1 MKYLLPV
8 LLAASLAAA
17 APALADNDHGRGDGG
32 WHGGGRGDGG
42 TWRGGRSEGGS
53 PRGEPAGEPRGN
65 GNGNGGGN
73 GRGGRWVGPG
83 GAPEGRWNGGY
94 PGSEG
99 GQVYAAPPRGRQGP
113 VPEYYSGEQDEARRG
128 VRSGQIRPMGE
139 IVSRLERARPGRML
153 DANLEPGP
161 NGRPAYRVIWGAADG
176 RRIDY
181 LIDAQTG
188 AILQGR

>member
-8 LLAASLAAA
+8 LIAASLAAA
-17 APALADNDHGRGDGG
+17 APALADNDHGRGGGG
-32 WHGGGRGDGG
+32 WHGGGRADGGGRGDGG
-42 TWRGGRSEGGS
+42 AWRGGRNEGGG
-53 PRGEPAGEPRGN
+53 PRGDGA
-65 GNGNGGGN
+65 GN
-73 GRGGRWVGPG
+73 GRGGGRWNGPG
-83 GAPEGRWNGGY
+83 GVTEPRWNGGY
-94 PGSEG
+94 PGPEG
-99 GQVYAAPPRGRQGP
+99 GPVYAAPPRGRQGP
-113 VPEYYSGEQDEARRG
+113 ASEYYSGEQDEARRG

-139 IVSRLERARPGRML
+139 IVSRLGRTRPGRML

>member
-1 MKYLLPV
+1 MKSLLTV
-8 LLAASLAAA
+8 LFAASIAAA
-17 APALADNDHGRGDGG
+17 APALADNDHGHGGGG
-32 WHGGGRGDGG
+32 WHGGGRGEGRGDGD
-42 TWRGGRSEGGS
+42 
-53 PRGEPAGEPRGN
+53 GN
-65 GNGNGGGN
+65 GN
-73 GRGGRWVGPG
+73 GRGGRWGGPG
-83 GAPEGRWNGGY
+83 GPPEGRWNGGF
-94 PGSEG
+94 PGPEG
-99 GQVYAAPPRGRQGP
+99 GPVYAAPPRARQAPG
-113 VPEYYSGEQDEARRG
+113 PEYTDEQDEARRG

-139 IVSRLERARPGRML
+139 IVSRIERTRPGRML